1 MLLAGIYLVAIF
13 LPDNEFPQAA
23 TFEDA
28 GA

>member
-13 LPDNEFPQAA
+13 FADNELSQAA